1 MGEVF
6 GTSPLQFEGV
16 RRKTRGALMELERTS
31 LASQCERRGDGVN
44 RLGRSHAS
52 TSATRHAP
60 ASLASALLAAELL
73 VVLALG
79 VTGYAVAADDDIL
92 AAVGLAG
99 IALTAMSI
107 GLVARASMRR
117 LALRCE
123 ALGRARAEAEF
134 ARYELEVENAELE
147 RRNAGLETERAAIVD
162 GFDWIDEQSAGRL
175 RKLLEAAS
183 LEVADLVDM
192 ALDDMDEDG

>member
-1 MGEVF
+1 
-6 GTSPLQFEGV
+6 
-16 RRKTRGALMELERTS
+16 MELERTS
-31 LASQCERRGDGVN
+31 LASQSERRGDGVN

-60 ASLASALLAAELL
+60 ASRAFAALLAAELL

-79 VTGYAVAADDDIL
+79 VTGYAVAANDDIL
-92 AAVGLAG
+92 AA
-99 IALTAMSI
+99 I
-107 GLVARASMRR
+107 GLGARASMRR

-123 ALGRARAEAEF
+123 ALGRARAEAEV

-147 RRNAGLETERAAIVD
+147 RRNADLETERAAIVD

-175 RKLLEAAS
+175 RKLLEAAG

-192 ALDDMDEDG
+192 ALDDTDEDG

>member
-1 MGEVF
+1 
-6 GTSPLQFEGV
+6 
-16 RRKTRGALMELERTS
+16 
-31 LASQCERRGDGVN
+31 LA
-44 RLGRSHAS
+44 
-52 TSATRHAP
+52 
-60 ASLASALLAAELL
+60 ALLAAELL

-79 VTGYAVAADDDIL
+79 VTGYAVAANDDIL
-92 AAVGLAG
+92 AAIGLAG
-99 IALTAMSI
+99 IAVTMAIVL
-107 GLVARASMRR
+107 GARASMRR

-147 RRNAGLETERAAIVD
+147 RRNADLEAERAAIVD

-175 RKLLEAAS
+175 RKLLEAAG

-192 ALDDMDEDG
+192 ALDDTDEDG

>member
-1 MGEVF
+1 
-6 GTSPLQFEGV
+6 
-16 RRKTRGALMELERTS
+16 MELERTS
-31 LASQCERRGDGVN
+31 LASQSERRGDGVN

-60 ASLASALLAAELL
+60 ASRAFAALLAAELL

-79 VTGYAVAADDDIL
+79 VTVYGVAANNDIL
-92 AAVGLAG
+92 AAIGLAG
-99 IALTAMSI
+99 IALTAIAM
-107 GLVARASMRR
+107 GLGAWASMRT
-117 LALRCE
+117 LAC
-123 ALGRARAEAEF
+123 

-147 RRNAGLETERAAIVD
+147 RRNADLEAERAAIVD

-175 RKLLEAAS
+175 RKLLEAAG

-192 ALDDMDEDG
+192 ALDDTDEDG

>member
-1 MGEVF
+1 
-6 GTSPLQFEGV
+6 
-16 RRKTRGALMELERTS
+16 MELERTS
-31 LASQCERRGDGVN
+31 LASQSERRGDGVN

-52 TSATRHAP
+52 TGATRHAP
-60 ASLASALLAAELL
+60 ASRAFAALLAAELL

-79 VTGYAVAADDDIL
+79 VTGYAVAANDDIL
-92 AAVGLAG
+92 AAIGLAG
-99 IALTAMSI
+99 IALTAMAI
-107 GLVARASMRR
+107 GLGARASMRR

-134 ARYELEVENAELE
+134 ARYEMEVENAELE
-147 RRNAGLETERAAIVD
+147 RRNADLETERAAIVD

-175 RKLLEAAS
+175 RKLLEAAG

-192 ALDDMDEDG
+192 ALDDADEDG

>member
-1 MGEVF
+1 
-6 GTSPLQFEGV
+6 
-16 RRKTRGALMELERTS
+16 MELERTS
-31 LASQCERRGDGVN
+31 LASQSERRGDGVN
-44 RLGRSHAS
+44 RLFRSHAS
-52 TSATRHAP
+52 TGATRHAP
-60 ASLASALLAAELL
+60 ASRAFAALLAAELL

-79 VTGYAVAADDDIL
+79 VTGYGVAANDDIL
-92 AAVGLAG
+92 AAIGLAG
-99 IALTAMSI
+99 IALTAMAI
-107 GLVARASMRR
+107 GLGARASRRR

-147 RRNAGLETERAAIVD
+147 RRNADLEAERAAIVD

-175 RKLLEAAS
+175 RKLLEAAG

-192 ALDDMDEDG
+192 ALDDTDEDG